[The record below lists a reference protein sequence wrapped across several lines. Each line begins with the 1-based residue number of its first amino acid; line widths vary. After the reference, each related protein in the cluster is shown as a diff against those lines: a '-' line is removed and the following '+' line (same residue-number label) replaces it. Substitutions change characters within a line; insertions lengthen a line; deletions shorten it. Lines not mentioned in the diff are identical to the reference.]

1 MARKVYKAGDR
12 ANVYIKKDI
21 SPEMIDFI
29 NKQSD
34 LTMFFLYAAQQLHKQ
49 IGDTDV
55 AEILPRKYTFSLDAE
70 TKPLTTGPTKQ
81 DEESQPIHSST
92 IDQTPVETKKDLAK
106 PGEAHEVQEEK
117 SWGSLDDLDD
127 DPYA

>member
-1 MARKVYKAGDR
+1 MARKIYKAGDR

-49 IGDTDV
+49 IGNTDV
-55 AEILPRKYTFSLDAE
+55 AEVLPRKYTFSLDNE
-70 TKPLTTGPTKQ
+70 TTPLTIKH
-81 DEESQPIHSST
+81 DKDST
-92 IDQTPVETKKDLAK
+92 SVHTPVSNQTHIETSQEITN
-106 PGEAHEVQEEK
+106 PGESHNEEENA
-117 SWGSLDDLDD
+117 SWNKLNNLDD

>member
-1 MARKVYKAGDR
+1 MARKIYKAGDR

-21 SPEMIDFI
+21 SPDMIDFI

-49 IGDTDV
+49 IGNVDV
-55 AEILPRKYTFSLDAE
+55 AEILPRKYTFALDNEIQPLPIKHDAGSKTVHTPVSNQTHIE
-70 TKPLTTGPTKQ
+70 TSPEITNPGESN
-81 DEESQPIHSST
+81 DEEENTSWN
-92 IDQTPVETKKDLAK
+92 KLNDL
-106 PGEAHEVQEEK
+106 E
-117 SWGSLDDLDD
+117 D

>member
-21 SPEMIDFI
+21 SQEMLDFI
-29 NKQSD
+29 NTQSD

-49 IGDTDV
+49 IGNTDI

-70 TKPLTTGPTKQ
+70 TKPLTTKP
-81 DEESQPIHSST
+81 DEESKTVHSPTFDQIH
-92 IDQTPVETKKDLAK
+92 VETN
-106 PGEAHEVQEEK
+106 QEITKHRESHDEEENT
-117 SWGSLDDLDD
+117 SWSKLNDLDD

>member
-1 MARKVYKAGDR
+1 MARKIYKAGDR

-49 IGDTDV
+49 IGNTDV
-55 AEILPRKYTFSLDAE
+55 AEILPRKYTFALDNA
-70 TKPLTTGPTKQ
+70 TRPL
-81 DEESQPIHSST
+81 PINHNEDLKTVHTPVS
-92 IDQTPVETKKDLAK
+92 DQTHIETSQKLTN
-106 PGEAHEVQEEK
+106 PGEFHEEEENK
-117 SWGSLDDLDD
+117 TWNKLNDLED

>member
-1 MARKVYKAGDR
+1 MARKIYKAGDR

-21 SPEMIDFI
+21 SPDMIDFI

-49 IGDTDV
+49 IGNVDV
-55 AEILPRKYTFSLDAE
+55 AEILPRKYTFALDN
-70 TKPLTTGPTKQ
+70 KIQPLPIEH
-81 DEESQPIHSST
+81 DEGSKTVH
-92 IDQTPVETKKDLAK
+92 TPVSNQTHIETSQKITN
-106 PGEAHEVQEEK
+106 PGESNDKEENT
-117 SWGSLDDLDD
+117 SWNKLNDLED

>member
-21 SPEMIDFI
+21 SQEMLDFI
-29 NKQSD
+29 NTQSD

-55 AEILPRKYTFSLDAE
+55 AEILPRKYTFSLDSE
-70 TKPLTTGPTKQ
+70 IKPLIIKQ
-81 DEESQPIHSST
+81 DEASKPVHT
-92 IDQTPVETKKDLAK
+92 PALDQTHVETNQEITK
-106 PGEAHEVQEEK
+106 PRESHDDEENK
-117 SWGSLDDLDD
+117 SWNKLDDLDD

>member
-1 MARKVYKAGDR
+1 MARKIYKAGDR

-21 SPEMIDFI
+21 SPDMIDFI

-49 IGDTDV
+49 IGNVDV
-55 AEILPRKYTFSLDAE
+55 AEILPRKYTFALDNE
-70 TKPLTTGPTKQ
+70 TQPL
-81 DEESQPIHSST
+81 PIKHNEDSKT
-92 IDQTPVETKKDLAK
+92 VHTPVLDQTHIEASQEITN
-106 PGEAHEVQEEK
+106 PGESNDKEENT
-117 SWGSLDDLDD
+117 SWNKLNDLED

>member
-1 MARKVYKAGDR
+1 MARKIYKAGDR

-21 SPEMIDFI
+21 SPDMIDFI

-49 IGDTDV
+49 IGNTDV
-55 AEILPRKYTFSLDAE
+55 AEILPRKYTFALDNE
-70 TKPLTTGPTKQ
+70 TQPLPIKH
-81 DEESQPIHSST
+81 DEGSKTIHTSVSNQTHIETSQQIT
-92 IDQTPVETKKDLAK
+92 N
-106 PGEAHEVQEEK
+106 PGESNDKEENT
-117 SWGSLDDLDD
+117 SWNKLNDLED

>member
-1 MARKVYKAGDR
+1 MARKIYKAGDR

-21 SPEMIDFI
+21 SPEMIDLI

-49 IGDTDV
+49 IGNTDV
-55 AEILPRKYTFSLDAE
+55 AEILPRKYTFALDNE
-70 TKPLTTGPTKQ
+70 TTPL
-81 DEESQPIHSST
+81 PIKHDKDATSVH
-92 IDQTPVETKKDLAK
+92 TPVSNQTHIETSQEITN
-106 PGEAHEVQEEK
+106 PGESHNEEENE
-117 SWGSLDDLDD
+117 SWNKLNNLDD

>member
-1 MARKVYKAGDR
+1 MARKIYKAGDR

-21 SPEMIDFI
+21 SPDMIDFI

-49 IGDTDV
+49 IGNVDV
-55 AEILPRKYTFSLDAE
+55 AEILPRKYTFALDNEIQPLPIEHDEGSKTVHTPVSNQTHIE
-70 TKPLTTGPTKQ
+70 TSQKITNPGESN
-81 DEESQPIHSST
+81 DEEENTSWN
-92 IDQTPVETKKDLAK
+92 KLNDL
-106 PGEAHEVQEEK
+106 E
-117 SWGSLDDLDD
+117 D

>member
-21 SPEMIDFI
+21 SQEMLDFI
-29 NKQSD
+29 NNQSD

-49 IGDTDV
+49 IGNTDV
-55 AEILPRKYTFSLDAE
+55 AEILPRKYTFSLDSE
-70 TKPLTTGPTKQ
+70 TKPLPIIQ
-81 DEESQPIHSST
+81 DEESKST
-92 IDQTPVETKKDLAK
+92 HTPALDQTHVETN
-106 PGEAHEVQEEK
+106 QEITKHRESNAEEENK
-117 SWGSLDDLDD
+117 SWSKLDDLDD

>member
-21 SPEMIDFI
+21 SQEMLDFI
-29 NKQSD
+29 NTQSD

-55 AEILPRKYTFSLDAE
+55 AEILPRKYTFSLDAQ
-70 TKPLTTGPTKQ
+70 TKHLKTVLEEQEQQISVPSVALAQPLVESNDKISEMRESH
-81 DEESQPIHSST
+81 EEPQKT
-92 IDQTPVETKKDLAK
+92 
-106 PGEAHEVQEEK
+106 
-117 SWGSLDDLDD
+117 SWESLDEID

>member
-1 MARKVYKAGDR
+1 MARKIYKAGDR

-21 SPEMIDFI
+21 SPDMIDFI

-49 IGDTDV
+49 IGNTDV
-55 AEILPRKYTFSLDAE
+55 AEILPRKYTFTLDNA
-70 TKPLTTGPTKQ
+70 TQPLPIKQ
-81 DEESQPIHSST
+81 DEVSKIVHTPVS
-92 IDQTPVETKKDLAK
+92 DQTHIETNQEITN
-106 PGEAHEVQEEK
+106 PGESHVEEENT
-117 SWGSLDDLDD
+117 SWNKLNDLED

>member
-1 MARKVYKAGDR
+1 MARKIYKAGDR

-49 IGDTDV
+49 VGNKDV
-55 AEILPRKYTFSLDAE
+55 AEILPRKYTFELDNE
-70 TKPLTTGPTKQ
+70 TQPLPIRHDEVSKTVHTPVSDQTHIETSQEITNPGESN
-81 DEESQPIHSST
+81 DEEENT
-92 IDQTPVETKKDLAK
+92 
-106 PGEAHEVQEEK
+106 
-117 SWGSLDDLDD
+117 SWNKLNNLED

>member
-12 ANVYIKKDI
+12 ANIYIKKDI
-21 SPEMIDFI
+21 SEEMLEFI

-55 AEILPRKYTFSLDAE
+55 AEILPRKYTFSLNAE
-70 TKPLTTGPTKQ
+70 TRPLTTIPTKQ
-81 DEESQPIHSST
+81 NEESKSVHSPTLDQIH
-92 IDQTPVETKKDLAK
+92 VETNQEIPK
-106 PGEAHEVQEEK
+106 PREAQEEK
-117 SWGSLDDLDD
+117 NQSWNKLDDLDD

>member
-1 MARKVYKAGDR
+1 MARKIYKAGDR

-49 IGDTDV
+49 IGNTDV
-55 AEILPRKYTFSLDAE
+55 AEILPRKYTFALDNE
-70 TKPLTTGPTKQ
+70 TTPLTIKHDKDATFV
-81 DEESQPIHSST
+81 H
-92 IDQTPVETKKDLAK
+92 TPVSNQTHIETSQEITN
-106 PGEAHEVQEEK
+106 PGESHDKEENT
-117 SWGSLDDLDD
+117 SWNKLNNLDD

>member
-1 MARKVYKAGDR
+1 MARKIYKAGDR

-49 IGDTDV
+49 IGNTDV
-55 AEILPRKYTFSLDAE
+55 AEILPRKYTFALDNE
-70 TKPLTTGPTKQ
+70 TQPLSIKHDEGSKPV
-81 DEESQPIHSST
+81 H
-92 IDQTPVETKKDLAK
+92 TPVSDHTHIETSQEITNL
-106 PGEAHEVQEEK
+106 GESNNEEENT
-117 SWGSLDDLDD
+117 SWNKLNDLDD

>member
-21 SPEMIDFI
+21 SEEMIDFI

-70 TKPLTTGPTKQ
+70 TKTLITNPDKGSNLVHSPVLNQ
-81 DEESQPIHSST
+81 IH
-92 IDQTPVETKKDLAK
+92 VETNQETTK
-106 PGEAHEVQEEK
+106 PGESHNDEEENK
-117 SWGSLDDLDD
+117 SWNKLDDLND

>member
-21 SPEMIDFI
+21 SPEMLKFI

-49 IGDTDV
+49 VGNVDI
-55 AEILPRKYTFSLDAE
+55 AEILPRKYTFSLDAQ
-70 TKPLTTGPTKQ
+70 TKHLKTVP
-81 DEESQPIHSST
+81 EEQQISVSSASLSQS
-92 IDQTPVETKKDLAK
+92 PVESNDKTA
-106 PGEAHEVQEEK
+106 EIRATQEEPQK
-117 SWGSLDDLDD
+117 TSWESLDEIE

>member
-1 MARKVYKAGDR
+1 MARKIYKAGDR

-49 IGDTDV
+49 IGNTDV
-55 AEILPRKYTFSLDAE
+55 AEILPRKYTFTLDNE
-70 TKPLTTGPTKQ
+70 TQPLPIKQ
-81 DEESQPIHSST
+81 DEGSKTVHTPVS
-92 IDQTPVETKKDLAK
+92 DQTHIETSPEIAN
-106 PGEAHEVQEEK
+106 PGESHEEEK
-117 SWGSLDDLDD
+117 DTSWNRLNDLDD

>member
-21 SPEMIDFI
+21 SHEMLDFI

-55 AEILPRKYTFSLDAE
+55 AEILPRKYTFSLDSE
-70 TKPLTTGPTKQ
+70 TKPLTIKQ
-81 DEESQPIHSST
+81 DEASKLVHSLAL
-92 IDQTPVETKKDLAK
+92 DQTHVKTNQEITKHRESHD
-106 PGEAHEVQEEK
+106 EEENK
-117 SWGSLDDLDD
+117 SWSKLDDLDD

>member
-1 MARKVYKAGDR
+1 MARKIYKAGDR

-49 IGDTDV
+49 IGNTDV
-55 AEILPRKYTFSLDAE
+55 AEILPRKYTFALDNE
-70 TKPLTTGPTKQ
+70 TQPLPIKHDEGSKTVHTTV
-81 DEESQPIHSST
+81 S
-92 IDQTPVETKKDLAK
+92 DQTHIETSQEITN
-106 PGEAHEVQEEK
+106 PGESNDKEENT
-117 SWGSLDDLDD
+117 SWNKLNDLED

>member
-1 MARKVYKAGDR
+1 MARKIYKAGDR

-49 IGDTDV
+49 IGNTDV
-55 AEILPRKYTFSLDAE
+55 AEILPRKYTFTLDNE
-70 TKPLTTGPTKQ
+70 TQPLPIKQ
-81 DEESQPIHSST
+81 DEGSKTVHTPVS
-92 IDQTPVETKKDLAK
+92 DQTHIETGQKLTN
-106 PGEAHEVQEEK
+106 PGESHEEEENTTWNK
-117 SWGSLDDLDD
+117 LNDLED

>member
-1 MARKVYKAGDR
+1 MARKIYKAGDR

-21 SPEMIDFI
+21 SPDMIDFI

-49 IGDTDV
+49 IGNVDV
-55 AEILPRKYTFSLDAE
+55 AEILSRKYTFALDNEIQPLPIKHDEGSKTVHTPVSNQAHIE
-70 TKPLTTGPTKQ
+70 TSQEITNPGESND
-81 DEESQPIHSST
+81 DEEENTSWN
-92 IDQTPVETKKDLAK
+92 KLNDL
-106 PGEAHEVQEEK
+106 E
-117 SWGSLDDLDD
+117 D

>member
-21 SPEMIDFI
+21 AEEMLDFI
-29 NKQSD
+29 NNQSD

-49 IGDTDV
+49 IGHTDV
-55 AEILPRKYTFSLDAE
+55 AEILPRKYTFALDNE
-70 TKPLTTGPTKQ
+70 TQLVPIKH
-81 DEESQPIHSST
+81 DEDSKT
-92 IDQTPVETKKDLAK
+92 VQTPVSNQTHIETSQEITN
-106 PGEAHEVQEEK
+106 PGESPDEEEST
-117 SWGSLDDLDD
+117 SWNNLNDLDN

>member
-21 SPEMIDFI
+21 SEEMIDFI

-70 TKPLTTGPTKQ
+70 TKPLTIKQ
-81 DEESQPIHSST
+81 DEASKPVHLLAL
-92 IDQTPVETKKDLAK
+92 DQTHVETN
-106 PGEAHEVQEEK
+106 QEITKARESHDEEENK
-117 SWGSLDDLDD
+117 SWNKLDDLDD

>member
-21 SPEMIDFI
+21 SHEMLDFI

-49 IGDTDV
+49 IGNTDV
-55 AEILPRKYTFSLDAE
+55 AEILPRKYTFALDNE
-70 TKPLTTGPTKQ
+70 TKPLTIKHHKDSTSVHTPVSDQTHIETSQEITNPGKSH
-81 DEESQPIHSST
+81 DEEENTSWN
-92 IDQTPVETKKDLAK
+92 KLNDL
-106 PGEAHEVQEEK
+106 G
-117 SWGSLDDLDD
+117 D

>member
-1 MARKVYKAGDR
+1 M
-12 ANVYIKKDI
+12 

-49 IGDTDV
+49 IGNTDV
-55 AEILPRKYTFSLDAE
+55 AEILPRKYTFTLDNE
-70 TKPLTTGPTKQ
+70 TQPLPIKHDEGSKTVHTPVSDQTYIETSQEITNPGESND
-81 DEESQPIHSST
+81 DEEENTSWN
-92 IDQTPVETKKDLAK
+92 KLNDL
-106 PGEAHEVQEEK
+106 E
-117 SWGSLDDLDD
+117 D

>member
-1 MARKVYKAGDR
+1 MARKIYKAGDR

-21 SPEMIDFI
+21 SPDMIDFI

-49 IGDTDV
+49 IGNVDV
-55 AEILPRKYTFSLDAE
+55 AEILPRKYTFALDNA
-70 TKPLTTGPTKQ
+70 TQPLPINH
-81 DEESQPIHSST
+81 DEDFKTVHIPVS
-92 IDQTPVETKKDLAK
+92 DQTHIETSQKLTN
-106 PGEAHEVQEEK
+106 PGESHEEEENK
-117 SWGSLDDLDD
+117 TWNKLNDLED

>member
-1 MARKVYKAGDR
+1 MARKIYKAGDR

-21 SPEMIDFI
+21 SPEMIDLI

-49 IGDTDV
+49 IGNTDV
-55 AEILPRKYTFSLDAE
+55 AEILPRKYTFALDNE
-70 TKPLTTGPTKQ
+70 RTPL
-81 DEESQPIHSST
+81 PIKHDKDATSVH
-92 IDQTPVETKKDLAK
+92 TPVSNQTHIETSQEITN
-106 PGEAHEVQEEK
+106 PGESHNEEENA
-117 SWGSLDDLDD
+117 SWNKLNNLDD

>member
-1 MARKVYKAGDR
+1 MARKIYKPGDR

-49 IGDTDV
+49 IGNTDV
-55 AEILPRKYTFSLDAE
+55 AEILPRKYTFALDNE
-70 TKPLTTGPTKQ
+70 TQPLPIKH
-81 DEESQPIHSST
+81 DEGSKTVH
-92 IDQTPVETKKDLAK
+92 TPVSDQKHIETSQEITN
-106 PGEAHEVQEEK
+106 PGESHDKAENT
-117 SWGSLDDLDD
+117 SWNKLNDLED

>member
-21 SPEMIDFI
+21 SHEMLDFI

-70 TKPLTTGPTKQ
+70 TKTLTTKQ
-81 DEESQPIHSST
+81 DVESLPIHSST
-92 IDQTPVETKKDLAK
+92 LDQMNLETNKEITKAR
-106 PGEAHEVQEEK
+106 ETHEEQKEK
-117 SWGSLDDLDD
+117 SWGSLNDLDD

>member
-21 SPEMIDFI
+21 SHEMLDFI

-55 AEILPRKYTFSLDAE
+55 AEILPRKYTFTLDSE
-70 TKPLTTGPTKQ
+70 TKPLPIKQ
-81 DEESQPIHSST
+81 EEASKPVHSLAL
-92 IDQTPVETKKDLAK
+92 DQTHVETKQEITK
-106 PGEAHEVQEEK
+106 PGESRDEEENK
-117 SWGSLDDLDD
+117 SWSKLDDLDD

>member
-1 MARKVYKAGDR
+1 MTRKIYKAGDR

-21 SPEMIDFI
+21 SPDMIDFI

-49 IGDTDV
+49 IGNVDV
-55 AEILPRKYTFSLDAE
+55 AEILPRKYTFALDNE
-70 TKPLTTGPTKQ
+70 IQPLPIKH
-81 DEESQPIHSST
+81 DEDSKTVHTPVS
-92 IDQTPVETKKDLAK
+92 DQTYIETSQEIRNPRESNNKEENTSWNKLNDL
-106 PGEAHEVQEEK
+106 E
-117 SWGSLDDLDD
+117 D

>member
-1 MARKVYKAGDR
+1 MARKIYKAGDR

-49 IGDTDV
+49 IGNTDV
-55 AEILPRKYTFSLDAE
+55 AEILPRKYTFALDNE
-70 TKPLTTGPTKQ
+70 TQPLPIKHDEASKTVHTPVSDQTHIETSQEITNPGESH
-81 DEESQPIHSST
+81 DEEENTSWN
-92 IDQTPVETKKDLAK
+92 KLNDL
-106 PGEAHEVQEEK
+106 E
-117 SWGSLDDLDD
+117 D

>member
-1 MARKVYKAGDR
+1 MARKIYKAGDR

-49 IGDTDV
+49 IGNTDV
-55 AEILPRKYTFSLDAE
+55 AEILPRKYTFTLDNE
-70 TKPLTTGPTKQ
+70 TQPLPIKHNEGSKTVHTPVSDQTHIETSQEITNPGESH
-81 DEESQPIHSST
+81 DEEENTSWN
-92 IDQTPVETKKDLAK
+92 KLNDL
-106 PGEAHEVQEEK
+106 E
-117 SWGSLDDLDD
+117 D

>member
-1 MARKVYKAGDR
+1 MARKIYKAGDR

-21 SPEMIDFI
+21 SPDMIDFI

-49 IGDTDV
+49 IGNVDV
-55 AEILPRKYTFSLDAE
+55 AEILPRKYTFALDNE
-70 TKPLTTGPTKQ
+70 TQPLPIKHDEGSKPVHTPV
-81 DEESQPIHSST
+81 P
-92 IDQTPVETKKDLAK
+92 DQTHIETSQEITN
-106 PGEAHEVQEEK
+106 PGESNDKEENT
-117 SWGSLDDLDD
+117 SWNKLNDLED

>member
-21 SPEMIDFI
+21 SHEMLDFI

-70 TKPLTTGPTKQ
+70 TKTLTTKQ
-81 DEESQPIHSST
+81 DVESLPIHSST
-92 IDQTPVETKKDLAK
+92 LDQMNLETNKEITKAR
-106 PGEAHEVQEEK
+106 ETHEEQKEQ
-117 SWGSLDDLDD
+117 SWGSLNDLDD